1 MSEKNPHNFSSSAV
15 YIYFLIKEWKPEEP
29 QTDELTKPNCHEAMA
44 SIRKQGIQ
52 QVCHY
57 KRLLHFSVTLNHTP
71 EQMAPAKHITGYIK
85 ESNKLVHEKKLH
97 STSPAPTNSNINFQL
112 AKQYIS

>member
-1 MSEKNPHNFSSSAV
+1 MPDR
-15 YIYFLIKEWKPEEP
+15 
-29 QTDELTKPNCHEAMA
+29 DESTKPKCHEAMLA
-44 SIRKQGIQ
+44 IAKQGTQ
-52 QVCHY
+52 QVCHF
-57 KRLLHFSVTLNHTP
+57 KRLPNFSVKLNHTP